1 MTPQQ
6 VEAQVLAKVAEDYRQ
21 RGYAVDVEPS
31 GPTLPA
37 FLGGFR
43 PDLIARRPG
52 DNVIVEVK
60 VGTRTSVADR
70 LRDVAERV
78 TREPGWRFSV
88 VFADPGRPDQF
99 TEAQPAPLALVE
111 ERVQNAQHLLD
122 SGQVEAAFLLLWTSV
137 EGILRIF
144 GERAQLPLASLPP
157 SALIRELY
165 SAGEISREQF
175 ETLMRLLP
183 LRNELVHGFGSPAV
197 GEAEQLGLLVHS
209 LLAEARRPGC

>member
-6 VEAQVLAKVAEDYRQ
+6 VEAQVIAKVAQDYRQ
-21 RGYAVDVEPS
+21 RGYEVDVEPR
-31 GPTLPA
+31 GARVPA

-60 VGTRTSVADR
+60 IGTRTSVADR
-70 LRDVAERV
+70 LREVAERV
-78 TREPGWRFSV
+78 THEPGWRFSV
-88 VFADPGRPDQF
+88 VFADPDRPDQF

-111 ERVQNAQHLLD
+111 QRVQNAHRLLD
-122 SGQVEAAFLLLWTSV
+122 AGEGEAAFLLLWSSV
-137 EGILRIF
+137 EGILRIL

-165 SAGEISREQF
+165 SAGEISRDQF
-175 ETLMRLLP
+175 EILMRLLP
-183 LRNELVHGFGSPAV
+183 LRNELVHGFGSP
-197 GEAEQLGLLVHS
+197 GGDEATQLAALVNS
-209 LLAEARRPGC
+209 LLADVRGL

>member
-6 VEAQVLAKVAEDYRQ
+6 VEAEVIAKVAEDYRH
-21 RGYAVDVEPS
+21 RGYEVDVEPDDRL
-31 GPTLPA
+31 LPA

-52 DNVIVEVK
+52 DNVVVEVK

-78 TREPGWRFSV
+78 MHEPGWRFSV
-88 VFADPGRPDQF
+88 VFADPDRPDQF

-111 ERVQNAQHLLD
+111 ERVQNAQRLLD
-122 SGQVEAAFLLLWTSV
+122 AGQGEAAFLLLWSAL
-137 EGILRIF
+137 EGILRIL
-144 GERAQLPLASLPP
+144 GERGQLPLASLPP

-165 SAGEISREQF
+165 SAGEISRDQF

-183 LRNELVHGFGSPAV
+183 IRNELVHGFGSPDGAD
-197 GEAEQLGLLVHS
+197 AEQLALLVTS
-209 LLAEARRPGC
+209 LLADVREP